1 MEKDEKAILTAEQ
14 KKDDIVL
21 TPKDN
26 KVQQNNESLP
36 SSPNEEKKRKKKKK
50 KRDKKSKKK
59 KEEEEEKE
67 KAAKKK
73 LTKKSVFSNEQFIIN
88 GNYNLIKMLGFGAFG
103 EIHLAYDT
111 AQKQL
116 RAIKFEIASHK
127 NPQLKHEFS
136 ILEQL
141 NKVESGKSSQDII
154 GIPKV
159 YGFDRM
165 ENKYNYMIM
174 DFLGPSISDLYQLC
188 EKKFSLETILMI
200 GIQMLNRIE
209 FIHEKGFIH
218 RDIKPENFVI
228 GINEKTNIIH
238 IIDFGL
244 SKRYKDKTSGQHIP
258 YRENR
263 HLVGTVRYASINAH
277 LGIEQSRRDDIE
289 SIGYVLVYFF
299 YGRLPWQN
307 NGGDKGKP
315 QANKIMEKK
324 LITPPEILCKK
335 MPSQFAYYFHYCK
348 NLKFEDRPDYAT
360 LKTLF
365 AELLYSHVKIGSLFT
380 FDWFNDGKKDELNNS
395 KSASVDNNLTLN
407 NSGNASIFKNSN
419 TPNPEILEQYAPNL
433 YRDKYNINNGPSGIT
448 ETLKI
453 ENVLKENGNNNS
465 KGNPLGIIQDKTSE
479 SNSSESVTNS
489 ENSDMIEESKSKSE
503 QKEGSSNEEKN
514 KEKGSSDSYGILKS
528 DSDKG
533 N

>member
-188 EKKFSLETILMI
+188 EKKF
-200 GIQMLNRIE
+200 
-209 FIHEKGFIH
+209 
-218 RDIKPENFVI
+218 
-228 GINEKTNIIH
+228 
-238 IIDFGL
+238 L
-244 SKRYKDKTSGQHIP
+244 SKK
-258 YRENR
+258 N
-263 HLVGTVRYASINAH
+263 
-277 LGIEQSRRDDIE
+277 
-289 SIGYVLVYFF
+289 
-299 YGRLPWQN
+299 
-307 NGGDKGKP
+307 
-315 QANKIMEKK
+315 
-324 LITPPEILCKK
+324 
-335 MPSQFAYYFHYCK
+335 PSF
-348 NLKFEDRPDYAT
+348 
-360 LKTLF
+360 
-365 AELLYSHVKIGSLFT
+365 LYSIRSGYAFYKHYIYY
-380 FDWFNDGKKDELNNS
+380 KKFFL
-395 KSASVDNNLTLN
+395 K
-407 NSGNASIFKNSN
+407 
-419 TPNPEILEQYAPNL
+419 
-433 YRDKYNINNGPSGIT
+433 RRNG
-448 ETLKI
+448 
-453 ENVLKENGNNNS
+453 
-465 KGNPLGIIQDKTSE
+465 
-479 SNSSESVTNS
+479 
-489 ENSDMIEESKSKSE
+489 
-503 QKEGSSNEEKN
+503 
-514 KEKGSSDSYGILKS
+514 
-528 DSDKG
+528 
-533 N
+533 